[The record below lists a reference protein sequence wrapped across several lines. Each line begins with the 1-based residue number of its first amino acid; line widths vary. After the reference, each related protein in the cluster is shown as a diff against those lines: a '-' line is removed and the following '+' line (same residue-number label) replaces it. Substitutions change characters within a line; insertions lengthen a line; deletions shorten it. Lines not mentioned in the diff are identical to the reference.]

1 MSTIFLCSLS
11 LHSQSHAS
19 LGFGDGIRLLFR
31 PLLMVLGEFEFSALY
46 EEHEKNGDYA
56 SLFYASFLLLVVA
69 LVGSLVL
76 VNLILALILSDVG
89 HLYAMCRRKE
99 LFRKARQVV
108 FFEKLSK
115 ILSCACKSSGDL
127 GKTAKVLEVCA
138 HKQCHCGPQRYF

>member
-1 MSTIFLCSLS
+1 M
-11 LHSQSHAS
+11 QSHAS

-31 PLLMVLGEFEFSALY
+31 PLLMVLGEFDFATLY
-46 EEHEKNGDYA
+46 EEHEKNDDYA
-56 SLFYASFLLLVVA
+56 SLFYASFLLLLVA

-108 FFEKLSK
+108 FFEKVSK
-115 ILSCACKSSGDL
+115 ILSCRCRSSGDL
-127 GKTAKVLEVCA
+127 GKTTRVLEVCA
-138 HKQCHCGPQRYF
+138 HKQCHCGPHR